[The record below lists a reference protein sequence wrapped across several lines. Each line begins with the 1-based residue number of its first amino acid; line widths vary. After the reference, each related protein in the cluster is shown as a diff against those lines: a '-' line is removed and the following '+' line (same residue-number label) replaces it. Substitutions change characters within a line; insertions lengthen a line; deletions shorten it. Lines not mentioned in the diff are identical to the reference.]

1 MRVTRCPI
9 LGMVTTFLFVAA
21 GPALAERSIIVGDG
35 TRASCIEPAL
45 QAALDEARAFGGG
58 KIRFDCGADPITM
71 TLPHFPGYP
80 LPQQYNFV
88 VPDRTTIDG
97 DGRIAFERDDD
108 LDDNGGRL
116 GVMFYVGP
124 GTTAALIGLNLLGR
138 HAVIGV
144 RNEGELTVRDTI
156 ARRLGLGFFNATTG
170 SLAILNSA
178 ILEGADCPHLFSQN
192 AVQNAGDLLV
202 DHTAFADY
210 CGEPKGSI
218 GRFLRGG
225 GAIASMGSLAVR
237 NSTFTRNGTRSSG
250 GAISSTGS
258 LAIKN
263 STFTENHADG
273 GIGGAIYATGDVT
286 IENSE
291 FIRNE
296 ATHTPPAYG
305 GAIALVG
312 PAVIKN
318 SMFSGNRS
326 NYGGAIAALSV
337 TIENSTIVENTA
349 YLTGGGLYL
358 GGYHRSGDVTIRNS
372 TISRNVAGCFGVG
385 TCKDGGGGGIFL
397 YGDAYGH
404 VNLELVGSASV
415 TENTPDDIA
424 PR

>member
-1 MRVTRCPI
+1 MKAMRYRVCG
-9 LGMVTTFLFVAA
+9 LLTTFLL
-21 GPALAERSIIVGDG
+21 GLSHSALAERSIIVGDG
-35 TRASCIEPAL
+35 TPASCIEPAL

-80 LPQQYNFV
+80 LPQQYDFV

-156 ARRLGLGFFNATTG
+156 TRRLGLGFFNATTG

-250 GAISSTGS
+250 GAILSTGS
-258 LAIKN
+258 LTVKK
-263 STFTENHADG
+263 STFTENSAQG
-273 GIGGAIYATGDVT
+273 SGGAISATGDVA

-291 FIRNE
+291 FTRNE
-296 ATHTPPAYG
+296 AFGHPSVG
-305 GAIALVG
+305 GAVVLGG

-318 SMFSGNRS
+318 STFSGNHAD
-326 NYGGAIAALSV
+326 YGGAIAALSV

-358 GGYHRSGDVTIRNS
+358 GGYHLSGDVTIRNS
-372 TISRNVAGCFGVG
+372 TISRNVAVCFRVG

-404 VNLELVGSASV
+404 VNLELVGSTSV
-415 TENTPDDIA
+415 TENAPDDIA
-424 PR
+424 PPR